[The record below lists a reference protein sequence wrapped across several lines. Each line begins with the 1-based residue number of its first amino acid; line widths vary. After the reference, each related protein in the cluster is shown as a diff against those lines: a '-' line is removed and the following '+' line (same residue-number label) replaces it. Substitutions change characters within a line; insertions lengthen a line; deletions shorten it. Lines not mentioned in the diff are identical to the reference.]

1 MSALARLPL
10 AIAAVAVSAVAAAA
24 VLGWLPG
31 SAAPAGAQALGLG
44 APPACQCSA
53 PVPVANLSIQVVHCL
68 CGGTSCVISQHAGGA
83 HQMQCVK

>member
-1 MSALARLPL
+1 MSALQRLPL
-10 AIAAVAVSAVAAAA
+10 AIAAVAVSAVAALAA
-24 VLGWLPG
+24 LGGLPG

-53 PVPVANLSIQVVHCL
+53 PVPVANLSLQVVHCL
-68 CGGTSCVISQHAGGA
+68 CGGASCVISQHAGGA